1 MRKKRRGRSNRR
13 SVFGAIILAVIIMIL
28 IISVIKTDKAVRPV
42 AAMQAEHFA
51 KSSASEIISE
61 AVLEYLE
68 ENRFSYEDFAAV
80 LYDENGNVVSI
91 EAIPYNINKIQSGL
105 TLTINRKFNSVSE
118 TYSKIPLGSLTGSY
132 MLAGKG
138 PHIRIRICP
147 AEKASVELKSS
158 FESAGI
164 NQTKHRI
171 SAIVTA
177 EIKSSLPIYSFES
190 EVSFEFLLAENV
202 LIGDV
207 PEYSRMAFAY

>member
-1 MRKKRRGRSNRR
+1 MRRKKHGRSNRR
-13 SVFGAIILAVIIMIL
+13 SIFGAIILIIIIL
-28 IISVIKTDKAVRPV
+28 LLIFSIIKTDKAVRPV
-42 AAMQAEHFA
+42 AAMQAEHYA

-80 LYDENGNVVSI
+80 LYDENGNVVSV
-91 EAIPYNINKIQSGL
+91 EAIPYNINKVQSGL
-105 TLTINRKFNSVSE
+105 TLMINRKFSSASE

-138 PHIRIRICP
+138 PYIRIRICP

-158 FESAGI
+158 FEAAGI

-171 SAIVTA
+171 SAVVTA
-177 EIKSSLPIYSFES
+177 EIESSLPIYSFET

-207 PEYSRMAFAY
+207 PEYSRMAFAD

>member
-1 MRKKRRGRSNRR
+1 MRRKKHGRSNRR
-13 SVFGAIILAVIIMIL
+13 PILGAIILIIIIL
-28 IISVIKTDKAVRPV
+28 LLIFSIIKTDKAVRPV
-42 AAMQAEHFA
+42 AAMQAEHYA

-80 LYDENGNVVSI
+80 LYDENGNVVSV
-91 EAIPYNINKIQSGL
+91 EAIPYNINKVQSGL
-105 TLTINRKFNSVSE
+105 TLMINRKFSSASE
-118 TYSKIPLGSLTGSY
+118 TYSKILLSLTGSY

-138 PHIRIRICP
+138 PYIRIRICP
-147 AEKASVELKSS
+147 AEKASVELKSC

-171 SAIVTA
+171 SAVVTA
-177 EIKSSLPIYSFES
+177 EIESSLPIYSFET

-207 PEYSRMAFAY
+207 PEYSRMAFAG

>member
-1 MRKKRRGRSNRR
+1 MRKKRNGKANRR
-13 SVFGAIILAVIIMIL
+13 SVFGAIILAVIILLL
-28 IISVIKTDKAVRPV
+28 IISVVKTDKAVRPV

-51 KSSASEIISE
+51 KTSASEIISE

-80 LYDENGNVVSI
+80 LYDENGNVAAI
-91 EAIPYNINKIQSGL
+91 EAIPYNINKVQSGL
-105 TLTINRKFNSVSE
+105 TLTINRKFSAASE

-147 AEKASVELKSS
+147 AEKASVELKSN

-177 EIKSSLPIYSFES
+177 EIESSLPIYSFES

-207 PEYSRMAFAY
+207 PEYTRMAFAY